1 MSKEVCAGGGVHE
14 GEREDG
20 GRGEDTYMSGEV
32 EGGRKKGWRMYG
44 GGSRE
49 DEAED
54 GWREEGWKDDMIT
67 RTMNVHGRMEDS
79 VRMVK

>member
-1 MSKEVCAGGGVHE
+1 MSKEVCVGGGVHE

-32 EGGRKKGWRMYG
+32 EGGRKEGWRVYR

-54 GWREEGWKDDMIT
+54 GWREEGWKDDMKT
-67 RTMNVHGRMEDS
+67 RTMKVHGRMEDS